1 MSLDKTLENVN
12 SSLEKLTTDVSQLL
26 DVVKVAIS
34 VLFAALVFMIVALT
48 LLCCYI
54 KCKKVGYQYN
64 SILSDAEKRAA
75 RSPPPLIMDGKRLSF
90 DSDDNGKS

>member
-54 KCKKVGYQYN
+54 KCKK
-64 SILSDAEKRAA
+64 RAA